1 MNRAAFVRSTLVA
14 PLAAA
19 SAAAPAWAAE
29 NTTVTTQLLWIKD
42 VEYGGFWIADANG
55 YFRDEGIAPVFLGGG
70 PNLSSVEAVVASGRA
85 DVGVDEFEKVV
96 DAVAHGADFVV
107 LGAVFQ
113 RGIAGFLSLPKNP
126 IRTAKD
132 LIGKR
137 LGLPQGARQF
147 VDAVFRVNGLTPNYT
162 EVPVGFDPQP
172 LVEGACD
179 GYLCYVTNQPLI
191 LAKRKIPYVVTPLA
205 QLGYAVYA
213 GAIFAQRDYVAK
225 NRATLVRYVRAVARG
240 WEANRRDPR
249 LAAQLAVDRYGA
261 GLGLDLDQQ
270 IAQSEAQ
277 VPLTES
283 DETRRKHGL
292 LWVSREHVEKRVYP
306 TLRAA
311 GRTKLPEFDRLFD
324 LSILRDATARE
335 KHG

>member
-1 MNRAAFVRSTLVA
+1 MNRSTFISSALASGLAVANVSAPVMAAQST
-14 PLAAA
+14 P
-19 SAAAPAWAAE
+19 
-29 NTTVTTQLLWIKD
+29 VTTQLLWIKD
-42 VEYGGFWIADANG
+42 VEYGGFWIADAEG
-55 YFRDEGIAPVFLGGG
+55 YFRAEGIAPVFLGGG
-70 PNLSSVEAVVASGRA
+70 PNLASVEAVVASGRA

-113 RGIAGFLSLPKNP
+113 RGVAGILSLPRNP
-126 IRTAKD
+126 IRKATD
-132 LIGKR
+132 LVGKR
-137 LGLPQGARQF
+137 LGLQQGARQF
-147 VDAVFRVNGLTPNYT
+147 VDAVFRVNGLTPDYT

-205 QLGYAVYA
+205 DLGYAVYA
-213 GAIFAQRDYVAK
+213 SAIFAQRDYVAK

-240 WEANRRDPR
+240 WETNRRDPR
-249 LAAQLAVDRYGA
+249 LSATLAVNEYGA
-261 GLGLDLDQQ
+261 GLGLDLEQQ

-277 VPLTES
+277 VPLTQS
-283 DETRRKHGL
+283 DETRRRGGL
-292 LWVSREHVEKRVYP
+292 LWVSREHVERRVYP

-311 GRTKLPEFDRLFD
+311 GRTNLPAFERLFD
-324 LSILRDATARE
+324 LSILRDATAGG
-335 KHG
+335 KHS